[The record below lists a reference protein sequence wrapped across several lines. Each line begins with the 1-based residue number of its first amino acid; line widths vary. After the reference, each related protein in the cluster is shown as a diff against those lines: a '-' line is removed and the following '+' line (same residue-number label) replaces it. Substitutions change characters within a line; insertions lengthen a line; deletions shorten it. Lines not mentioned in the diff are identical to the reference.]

1 MLTTVWLILTAMMFG
16 SVLET
21 TGILRVLA
29 GRMLERVRG
38 TSGLILTTLGTSF
51 GINVLASDQYISIV
65 LPGRMFRSEYERRG
79 LDPKNLSRTL
89 EDAGTLTS
97 PLIPWNTCGAFMATT
112 LGSADAHLCSRSPSS
127 ISSTRS
133 WRRCTPCPERR
144 DRAPADG
151 GRRRSGVGRHGVQ
164 PARLEEGRGLTP
176 PI

>member
-21 TGILRVLA
+21 TGVLRVLA
-29 GRMLERVRG
+29 RRMLQGVRG

-112 LGSADAHLCSRSPSS
+112 LGVPTLTYAPYVFFNLLNPLVAALYGVLNVGIAPRPAEGAAG
-127 ISSTRS
+127 
-133 WRRCTPCPERR
+133 PER
-144 DRAPADG
+144 DG
-151 GRRRSGVGRHGVQ
+151 
-164 PARLEEGRGLTP
+164 A
-176 PI
+176 